1 LCFSVFGVRAVFVLL
16 TANTILDKSGDLV
29 FYIRKLVVSLD
40 EFYCSG
46 DSRVTV
52 KRVVIVAAD
61 YLFLQSFGY
70 LCWYLF
76 IKRNLHKVVKLLGWS

>member
-1 LCFSVFGVRAVFVLL
+1 LCFSVLGVCAVFVLL
-16 TANTILDKSGDLV
+16 TADTILNESGDLV
-29 FYIRKLVVSLD
+29 LYIWKLVVSLD

-52 KRVVIVAAD
+52 KRVIVVAAD

-76 IKRNLHKVVKLLGWS
+76 VERNLYKVVELL